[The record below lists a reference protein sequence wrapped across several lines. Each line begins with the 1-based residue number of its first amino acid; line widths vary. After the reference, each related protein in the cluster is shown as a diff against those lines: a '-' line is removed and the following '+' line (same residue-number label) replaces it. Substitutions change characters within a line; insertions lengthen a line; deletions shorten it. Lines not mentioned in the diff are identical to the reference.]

1 MIENIWTGFLGLLT
15 VGNFVFILL
24 GMMIGI
30 IFGALPGLTATMAVA
45 LFTPITFGMEA
56 ETGILM
62 LLAMYCGA
70 TYGGSITAILL
81 KTPGTPA
88 SAATALDGYALTQKG
103 HAGKALEMALYASTI
118 GGLASAAILLL
129 VAPQLARLAT
139 AFGPPE
145 FFALALFG
153 LTIIGS
159 MSGDNILKGLIMGA
173 LGMLVSCIG
182 IDKITGVPRMTFG
195 HAYLAGVLQLIPVLI
210 GLFAIAEL
218 LRKIEHRDFRVEK
231 LEEFSS
237 KDRLERS
244 EKRGSMRTIL
254 KSSVIGTVIGAI
266 PGTGAAIASFLSY
279 SEAKRS
285 SKAPQEFGRGSVEG
299 IAASEAGNNGVTG
312 ATLIPL
318 LTLGIPGD
326 AVTAILLGS
335 LMIQGIIPGPQLFT
349 QHSAMVY
356 TIMVGLIFVNLAMYL
371 EGRFLL
377 RLFVKITKVPMNF
390 MIPVILL
397 LCITGAY
404 AVNNTFFDVVVM
416 LIFGIVGYV
425 FTRFGFPVTPML
437 LAIILGPMAEEGMRQ
452 SLIMSGGSAS
462 IFFKR
467 PICLLFLVISAASIA
482 WHLVREY
489 LPAKKGPEK

>member
-195 HAYLAGVLQLIPVLI
+195 HAYLAGGLQLIPVLI

-244 EKRGSMRTIL
+244 E
-254 KSSVIGTVIGAI
+254 
-266 PGTGAAIASFLSY
+266 
-279 SEAKRS
+279 EA
-285 SKAPQEFGRGSVEG
+285 
-299 IAASEAGNNGVTG
+299 
-312 ATLIPL
+312 
-318 LTLGIPGD
+318 
-326 AVTAILLGS
+326 
-335 LMIQGIIPGPQLFT
+335 QLRK
-349 QHSAMVY
+349 Q
-356 TIMVGLIFVNLAMYL
+356 L
-371 EGRFLL
+371 
-377 RLFVKITKVPMNF
+377 
-390 MIPVILL
+390 
-397 LCITGAY
+397 
-404 AVNNTFFDVVVM
+404 
-416 LIFGIVGYV
+416 
-425 FTRFGFPVTPML
+425 
-437 LAIILGPMAEEGMRQ
+437 
-452 SLIMSGGSAS
+452 
-462 IFFKR
+462 
-467 PICLLFLVISAASIA
+467 
-482 WHLVREY
+482 
-489 LPAKKGPEK
+489 